1 MALFDASKIV
11 LKNEYDQQ
19 SVRLLKSI
27 KPDFEQNGRC
37 CSDRQ
42 TINSLSSSLSQ
53 PPSVPRDERSIV
65 LALTCGCSLLRSIPR
80 GKRWEM
86 SWLHKREVGSAGAN
100 VSDVLLG
107 ECRKACVIS
116 PLGQPAQTS
125 ECGGPD
131 RSIEY
136 IKGGC
141 GPDLGLPDAREALD
155 PRAGPAEC
163 KLIYRNRFWR
173 SKPSLTVE
181 GKCGGGVIASLQTSL
196 WADR

>member
-1 MALFDASKIV
+1 MAAAALTDKLDS
-11 LKNEYDQQ
+11 
-19 SVRLLKSI
+19 LL
-27 KPDFEQNGRC
+27 
-37 CSDRQ
+37 
-42 TINSLSSSLSQ
+42 SSLSQ

-65 LALTCGCSLLRSIPR
+65 LALTCGCSLLRSVPL

-86 SWLHKREVGSAGAN
+86 SWLHKQEVGSAGTN

-131 RSIEY
+131 RSIDY
-136 IKGGC
+136 IKGGR
-141 GPDLGLPDAREALD
+141 GPGLGLPDAREALD

-173 SKPSLTVE
+173 SKPSLTGE
-181 GKCGGGVIASLQTSL
+181 GKCVGWCYCQFTNISMGRSIGQASSGALGNSSIVPAIRTDGNSHL
-196 WADR
+196 HVGI